1 MPFEIINWADL
12 ADDYQDTILLGNGA
26 SIAVD
31 PSFSYRS
38 LLEHTQA
45 NGLMTQ
51 DVQHLFDYFE
61 TFDFE
66 LILRL
71 VWQASNVNQSL
82 QIPDNQTRTPYLHV
96 RDCLIQAVRDIHP
109 EHETVRHHLPVIY
122 QFLKSFNTIISLNY
136 DLLLYW
142 SINFGLD
149 INDGHSFKDCF
160 VGGGRF
166 DDDWQKFRRPIGR

>member
-71 VWQASNVNQSL
+71 VWQA
-82 QIPDNQTRTPYLHV
+82 IT
-96 RDCLIQAVRDIHP
+96 
-109 EHETVRHHLPVIY
+109 EHLGRELGLPVCWI
-122 QFLKSFNTIISLNY
+122 LCRLVVRMHKLA
-136 DLLLYW
+136 
-142 SINFGLD
+142 
-149 INDGHSFKDCF
+149 
-160 VGGGRF
+160 
-166 DDDWQKFRRPIGR
+166 RPHL